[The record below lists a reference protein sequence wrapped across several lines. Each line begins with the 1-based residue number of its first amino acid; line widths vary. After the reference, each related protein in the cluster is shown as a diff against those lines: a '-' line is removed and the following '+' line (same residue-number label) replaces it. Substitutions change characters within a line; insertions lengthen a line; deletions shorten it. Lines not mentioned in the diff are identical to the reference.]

1 MAAQSSASAAPPSN
15 GEGDT
20 SRLHIRSIK
29 EMPAGHDAELAT
41 IFREM
46 RRAADI
52 PRERMAGRLA
62 TTTEIIDALESGAIF
77 ALPPWPELS
86 RIVSA
91 YTVMLGLDS
100 RPLLRRLEAQ
110 LSPDK
115 GLAAVIPLKEA
126 APAPAPAP
134 VDKKPAP
141 APAPPAA
148 VKPNGPPMPPSA
160 ASPSAV
166 SPTVAPVPPPPE
178 SGPPPEVIVA
188 PPPPGESQ
196 APKADAQLLPLE
208 ESAAPEMGQTETSQK
223 SKKRVGGILKAALN
237 WLVLIGFVAALGS
250 GVWYAAQH
258 PRVVWT
264 ALDTLPEPIPRG
276 VRSAWKFMRPLDN
289 NTAGSQITDPGSRKS
304 DKLP

>member
-15 GEGDT
+15 GEDDT
-20 SRLHIRSIK
+20 SRLHIHSIK

-52 PRERMAGRLA
+52 PRDRMAGRLA

-110 LSPDK
+110 ISPDK

-126 APAPAPAP
+126 APAPAT
-134 VDKKPAP
+134 
-141 APAPPAA
+141 PAA
-148 VKPNGPPMPPSA
+148 AKPNGLPMPPSA
-160 ASPSAV
+160 ASPSA
-166 SPTVAPVPPPPE
+166 A
-178 SGPPPEVIVA
+178 
-188 PPPPGESQ
+188 
-196 APKADAQLLPLE
+196 
-208 ESAAPEMGQTETSQK
+208 
-223 SKKRVGGILKAALN
+223 
-237 WLVLIGFVAALGS
+237 
-250 GVWYAAQH
+250 
-258 PRVVWT
+258 
-264 ALDTLPEPIPRG
+264 
-276 VRSAWKFMRPLDN
+276 RSR
-289 NTAGSQITDPGSRKS
+289 
-304 DKLP
+304 